1 MYHLVSK
8 ISVNKRSVLSALL
21 VGSFFGMCHDANA
34 FGTADDQSQSAMSL
48 EFNSLDRNHNNK
60 LSREEA
66 NRDADIGPGFANADR
81 NRDGSLDA
89 QEYAAYKSAIQQARL
104 EAYLE
109 DSTITAKIK
118 TELLKE
124 SGFQGLA
131 ISVETL
137 HGKVILSG
145 FVENGQQIRRA
156 VEIASGIRGV
166 NHVKN
171 SLQLK
176 G

>member
-1 MYHLVSK
+1 MYHVASK
-8 ISVNKRSVLSALL
+8 IFIHKHCVASVLLAAAM
-21 VGSFFGMCHDANA
+21 FGMCHKASA
-34 FGTADDQSQSAMSL
+34 FGAPDDLSQSAMSRD
-48 EFNSLDRNHNNK
+48 FNSLDRNHNNK

-66 NRDADIGPGFANADR
+66 NRDVDIGSGFAKADR
-81 NRDGSLDA
+81 NRDGVLDA
-89 QEYAAYKSAIQQARL
+89 GEYANFKSAIQQARL
-104 EAYLE
+104 ETFLE

-145 FVENGQQIRRA
+145 FVDNGQQVRRA